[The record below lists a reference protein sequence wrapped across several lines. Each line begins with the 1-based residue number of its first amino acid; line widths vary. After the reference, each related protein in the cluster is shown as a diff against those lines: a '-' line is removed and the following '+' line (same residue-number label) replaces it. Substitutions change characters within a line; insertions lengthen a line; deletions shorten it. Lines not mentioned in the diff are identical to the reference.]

1 MIVKIKKKWL
11 EKKYE
16 LIIRDIFL
24 KIILMIGLLWNIIIE
39 GFFRLNLISNVKI
52 IYNFKLYM
60 LLDICLK
67 VYW

>member
-52 IYNFKLYM
+52 IYNFILYM
-60 LLDICLK
+60 DICLK
-67 VYW
+67 VYL

>member
-24 KIILMIGLLWNIIIE
+24 KIILMIGLLWNIIIAI
-39 GFFRLNLISNVKI
+39 FFLVK
-52 IYNFKLYM
+52 FDK
-60 LLDICLK
+60 
-67 VYW
+67 